1 MIMAKLK
8 GKFQVLMQSLISIS
22 QKMGNTGLQHMVR
35 DLQNLTLLQESLS
48 TMVLMMDCL
57 ILIYTA
63 FMKMNQDI
71 CGCLQILE
79 L

>member
-8 GKFQVLMQSLISIS
+8 RKFLVLMQSLISIS
-22 QKMGNTGLQHMVR
+22 QKMENTGLRHMVR
-35 DLQNLTLLQESLS
+35 DLQNLTLHQESLNI
-48 TMVLMMDCL
+48 MVLMMDYL

-63 FMKMNQDI
+63 FMKMSQDI

>member
-1 MIMAKLK
+1 
-8 GKFQVLMQSLISIS
+8 
-22 QKMGNTGLQHMVR
+22 MGNTGLQHMVKGFTKF
-35 DLQNLTLLQESLS
+35 DIKQESLS
-48 TMVLMMDCL
+48 TMELMMDCL